1 MDALIT
7 AALAKL
13 KTDITYVRDVDIYV
27 TEDLELIRMAGG
39 YPAIALKDG
48 GTTLATETA
57 NQGEDVLTLKAGIY
71 TKLHKPGAA
80 IMGDASAGEK
90 GLLVMAK
97 EVLVALDS
105 TFSGVADLSEQV
117 SIGESRA
124 LPIDETRALQMIDV
138 TLRYSRWR

>member
-1 MDALIT
+1 MEALIA
-7 AALAKL
+7 AALVKL

-27 TEDLELIRMAGG
+27 TEDLELIRMSGG

-48 GTTLATETA
+48 GTVLATETA
-57 NQGEDVLTLKAGIY
+57 NQGEDVLTLRAGIY

-80 IMGDASAGEK
+80 IMGDSSASEK

-97 EVLVALDS
+97 EVLAALDD
-105 TFSGVADLSEQV
+105 TFTGVADLSEQV
-117 SIGESRA
+117 SIGESKP

-138 TLRYSRWR
+138 TLRYTRWR